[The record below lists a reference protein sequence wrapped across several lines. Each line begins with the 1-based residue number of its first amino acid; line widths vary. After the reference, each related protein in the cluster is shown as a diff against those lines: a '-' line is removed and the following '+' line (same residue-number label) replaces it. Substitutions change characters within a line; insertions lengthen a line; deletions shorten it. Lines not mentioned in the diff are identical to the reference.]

1 MDEASSKKLDE
12 LARQVLEIS
21 RNSLLVNM
29 RFMDRAVSK
38 LKLLPYSHS
47 PYATDGE
54 HMSYD
59 ARHVLKSYKQE
70 RQMPARDYLHIL
82 LHCIFRHMYVS
93 PSVDHTCWDLAC
105 DIMVEYLISEL
116 GLEAVVTRRQKIQR
130 AEIKQ
135 LERMI
140 GELTAE
146 KIYRFYKALDLPG
159 IKMADLRGAFYV
171 DDHRVWY
178 MPPREQKKAMGM
190 SDDEQ
195 EQSLSS
201 GYAHEQ
207 ELREV
212 EKQWQDIS
220 RRMQMDLEGF
230 GKRHG
235 SKAGKLTQNL
245 SNLNREKYD
254 YSRFLKKFAVSGEVM
269 KINDEEFDSIFYTY
283 GLKLY
288 EKMPLIEPLEYQQTI
303 RIKDFVIAIDTSAS
317 TSGKLVQKFVQ
328 KTYNI
333 LKSTESFFS
342 KINLHIIQCDSQI
355 QEDVLINSQRDFE
368 KYLKTM
374 KIRGHGG
381 TDFRPVFAY
390 VDKLRKDGQLKDLK
404 GLIYFTDG
412 YGTFPNRKPEYETAF
427 VFAAEDFYDK
437 DVPPWAIKLVL
448 REEDV

>member
-1 MDEASSKKLDE
+1 MDEARSKKLND

-21 RNSLLVNM
+21 RTSLLVNM
-29 RFMDRAVSK
+29 RFLDRAIGK

-47 PYATDGE
+47 PYSTDGE

-59 ARHVLKSYKQE
+59 AVHVLRSYKQE

-93 PSVDHTCWDLAC
+93 PSIDHTCWDLAC

-116 GLEAVVTRRQKIQR
+116 NIEAAVTRRQKIQR

-135 LERMI
+135 LERHL

-146 KIYRFYKALDLPG
+146 KIYRFYKALDLPP
-159 IKMADLRGAFYV
+159 IKMADIRGLFYV

-178 MPPREQKKAMGM
+178 MPPREQKKAMGLG
-190 SDDEQ
+190 DDEQ
-195 EQSLSS
+195 EMSYSS
-201 GYAHEQ
+201 DYAQEQ
-207 ELREV
+207 EYRES

-230 GKRHG
+230 GKRAG
-235 SKAGKLTQNL
+235 NKAGKMVQNL
-245 SNLNREKYD
+245 SSVNREKYD

-288 EKMPLIEPLEYQQTI
+288 EKMPLIEPLEYQQST

-355 QEDVLINSQRDFE
+355 QEDVLINSQKDFE

-390 VDKLRKDGQLKDLK
+390 VDKLRKDKRLKDLK

-412 YGTFPNRKPEYETAF
+412 YGTFPNRKPEYDTAF
-427 VFAAEDFYDK
+427 VFAAEDCYDK

>member
-1 MDEASSKKLDE
+1 MDETNSKKLDA

-29 RFMDRAVSK
+29 RFMDRALGK

-47 PYATDGE
+47 PYSTDGE

-59 ARHVLKSYKQE
+59 ARHVLRSYKQE
-70 RQMPARDYLHIL
+70 RQLPARDYLHIL
-82 LHCIFRHMYVS
+82 LPCIFRHMYVS

-105 DIMVEYLISEL
+105 DIMVEHLISEL
-116 GLEAVVTRRQKIQR
+116 KLEAVVTRRQKLQR
-130 AEIKQ
+130 AEIRQ
-135 LERMI
+135 LELHL
-140 GELTAE
+140 GDLTAE
-146 KIYRFYKALDLPG
+146 KVYRYFKALELPA
-159 IKMADLRGAFYV
+159 IKMADLRGIFYV

-178 MPPREQKKAMGM
+178 MPPREQKQAMGM
-190 SDDEQ
+190 GDDEQ
-195 EQSLSS
+195 EQSVSS
-201 GYAHEQ
+201 GYADEQ
-207 ELREV
+207 ELREA

-235 SKAGKLTQNL
+235 NKAGKFIQNL
-245 SNLNREKYD
+245 SEVNREKYD

-288 EKMPLIEPLEYQQTI
+288 EKMPLIESLEYQQTT

-333 LKSTESFFS
+333 LKSTDSFFS
-342 KINLHIIQCDSQI
+342 KINLHLIQCDSQI
-355 QEDVLINSQRDFE
+355 QETVLINSQRDFE

-390 VDKLRKDGQLKDLK
+390 VDKLRKEKQLKDLK

-412 YGTFPNRKPEYETAF
+412 YGTFPARKPEYDTAF